1 MSHNI
6 LITGASGYL
15 GGTLLT
21 RWKEANLPPYNKLY
35 ALIRTEEQANAVQTL
50 YNAEPVQID
59 LRSDVDIE
67 QAIISRDISII
78 YYLID
83 PLEDHP
89 MVRALGTVKQRSG
102 RGDVHFLFATG
113 AKIFSSHTGLPADR
127 VLLDTD
133 EELYDLLKDVDGP
146 QPLLVQA
153 GKRNVQVIDD
163 GASFGVRSYIFA
175 PCIVYG
181 KGQGFGNPISIQTVA
196 VIRAAKKMRKIYT
209 VDDSSAVR
217 FIPHKT
223 YCSLFPGIIS
233 PTPPHPPLRYV
244 TSPTD
249 LKIRIEMA
257 DDNTTLFLSILR
269 DILSGQNLS
278 HGKNGFYLASSGL
291 VKWHD
296 LYRVFSKR
304 LLERGV
310 IDDDTITPAD
320 DAALEEIATVLRR
333 RKSFVPAEI
342 GGRCT
347 FTAARGH
354 AIGWKAEHPPEHI
367 FETAGEE
374 VDLVLQHS

>member
-83 PLEDHP
+83 PLEDRIPRPH
-89 MVRALGTVKQRSG
+89 
-102 RGDVHFLFATG
+102 
-113 AKIFSSHTGLPADR
+113 

-209 VDDSSAVR
+209 VDDSSARWPVCH
-217 FIPHKT
+217 I
-223 YCSLFPGIIS
+223 
-233 PTPPHPPLRYV
+233 
-244 TSPTD
+244 
-249 LKIRIEMA
+249 

>member
-35 ALIRTEEQANAVQTL
+35 ALVRTEEQANAVQTL

-83 PLEDHP
+83 PLEDRIP
-89 MVRALGTVKQRSG
+89 RVMVRALGTVKQRSG

-133 EELYDLLKDVDGP
+133 EELYDLLKDADGP

-257 DDNTTLFLSILR
+257 
-269 DILSGQNLS
+269 
-278 HGKNGFYLASSGL
+278 ASSGL

-296 LYRVFSKR
+296 LYRAFSKR

>member
-83 PLEDHP
+83 PLEDRIPRPHGSC
-89 MVRALGTVKQRSG
+89 AG
-102 RGDVHFLFATG
+102 
-113 AKIFSSHTGLPADR
+113 HTGLPADR

-209 VDDSSAVR
+209 VDDSSARWPVCH
-217 FIPHKT
+217 I
-223 YCSLFPGIIS
+223 
-233 PTPPHPPLRYV
+233 
-244 TSPTD
+244 
-249 LKIRIEMA
+249 